1 MPSPEP
7 RGVSIQAVLVL
18 RRDDHARP
26 KEVSA
31 FGHKYE
37 STWCSGSVMYH
48 TGKLS
53 VVMAFG
59 EVLLMLMV
67 LSAGRR
73 FVVIAFGVLSMLTI
87 LSVGGVQGEASHPKV
102 LMVSRSSQ

>member
-1 MPSPEP
+1 MS
-7 RGVSIQAVLVL
+7 SQAVLVL
-18 RRDDHARP
+18 RRDDRAIP

-37 STWCSGSVMYH
+37 SIWCSRAVMYH

-67 LSAGRR
+67 LS
-73 FVVIAFGVLSMLTI
+73 
-87 LSVGGVQGEASHPKV
+87 VGGVQGEASQPNV
-102 LMVSRSSQ
+102 LMLSRSSQ

>member
-1 MPSPEP
+1 MQYTKIPHSCQSLET
-7 RGVSIQAVLVL
+7 RGVSSQAVLVL
-18 RRDDHARP
+18 RRDNHARP
-26 KEVSA
+26 KEMSA

-67 LSAGRR
+67 LS
-73 FVVIAFGVLSMLTI
+73 V
-87 LSVGGVQGEASHPKV
+87 GVQGEASQPNV
-102 LMVSRSSQ
+102 LMLSRSSQ